1 MKEVKLTTPEQP
13 CFIGAWYLPDISL
26 CDEIINT
33 YNTNAFRTAPG
44 TIGPKTENII
54 DTKVKDSI
62 DSTLYDVPNLAN
74 KFTSNLLTV
83 LEQYKKN
90 FPVINEVDSFFLDS
104 LNIQKYSKGAGYYA
118 WHSERMGANFRH
130 LVWMTY
136 LNDIAEGGETEFY
149 YQKLKVKPRKGLTLI
164 WPVDWTHTHR
174 GIVAPNEEKMI
185 LTGWFSFAQPQVN
198 LEAA

>member
-44 TIGPKTENII
+44 TIGPDTENII
-54 DTKVKDSI
+54 DTTVKDSI

-90 FPVINEVDSFFLDS
+90 FSFIS
-104 LNIQKYSKGAGYYA
+104 YANIIDA
-118 WHSERMGANFRH
+118 
-130 LVWMTY
+130 
-136 LNDIAEGGETEFY
+136 D
-149 YQKLKVKPRKGLTLI
+149 KLIITI
-164 WPVDWTHTHR
+164 
-174 GIVAPNEEKMI
+174 
-185 LTGWFSFAQPQVN
+185 
-198 LEAA
+198 